1 MPTRSGGPGG
11 DRAGP
16 LSPWLGTSGNKV
28 GVGST
33 RGPRGT
39 FRRSGRLVEAMGIEV
54 AVAITRLAKHGGIV
68 SLFVRFVKHYIRY
81 LFACWAYRNGPF
93 LPNIRTGYA

>member
-1 MPTRSGGPGG
+1 
-11 DRAGP
+11 
-16 LSPWLGTSGNKV
+16 
-28 GVGST
+28 
-33 RGPRGT
+33 
-39 FRRSGRLVEAMGIEV
+39 
-54 AVAITRLAKHGGIV
+54 VAITRLAKHGGIV